1 MLALQGAFALHLK
14 MLRDLGA
21 RAVEVRTPPD
31 LDAADALVIP
41 GGESSTMSM
50 QLQRAGLREPLEDR
64 LAGGMPAFGTCAGA
78 ILLGREIL
86 DGRPDQQPFGAI
98 DLVVRRNGYGRQV
111 DSFEAE
117 ILLAGDPVPME
128 ATFIRAP
135 LIEAVGDGVE
145 VLASIGGHPVVCAGS
160 TILASTF
167 HPELGTDTRLHE
179 RFLALVGSVDQQQ
192 R

>member
-1 MLALQGAFALHLK
+1 MDAP
-14 MLRDLGA
+14 
-21 RAVEVRTPPD
+21 EVRTPTD
-31 LDAADALVIP
+31 LDAVDALVIP

-50 QLQRAGLREPLEDR
+50 QLDRSGLSEPLGRRLRE
-64 LAGGMPAFGTCAGA
+64 GMPAFGTCAGA

-86 DGRPDQQPFGAI
+86 DGRPDQRPFGAI

-111 DSFEAE
+111 DSFESE
-117 ILLAGDPVPME
+117 IHLAGDPVPMA

-135 LIEAVGDGVE
+135 VIEAVGDGVE
-145 VLASIGGHPVVCAGS
+145 VLAVVGGYPVVCAAS

-179 RFLALVGSVDQQQ
+179 RFLALVGSADQHQ